1 MPHIL
6 VAEDDATTR
15 EMIRGILTKE
25 GYDVSVAADTNDKF
39 LECCSWR
46 RQRQGGRSGSR
57 LGGRRGRENKIQIL
71 KAKRLAQNI
80 VEACRLQ
87 AASIF

>member
-25 GYDVSVAADTNDKF
+25 GYDVSVAADGMSALRILKKKN
-39 LECCSWR
+39 LILCCSI
-46 RQRQGGRSGSR
+46 SGCPECP
-57 LGGRRGRENKIQIL
+57 GW
-71 KAKRLAQNI
+71 A
-80 VEACRLQ
+80 
-87 AASIF
+87 